1 MGFWNSVSSLAKGA
15 GQAMQEKMKEQQY
28 EAWRKFQ
35 SLPAERLV
43 DYIGQHEGG
52 TSRALAILA
61 LSLKNR
67 SAAQRF
73 VDDSTKSSL
82 EYMRK
87 RLALEEHKD
96 AEEQR
101 RAIDSLFR
109 GY

>member
-1 MGFWNSVSSLAKGA
+1 
-15 GQAMQEKMKEQQY
+15 MQEKMKEQQY
-28 EAWRKFQ
+28 EIWRKFQ

-61 LSLKNR
+61 LSLKVVLP
-67 SAAQRF
+67 QRF

-82 EYMRK
+82 EHMRK

-96 AEEQR
+96 AEQQR